1 MKFMTLLNELKE
13 HTDDEIVD
21 FNEISLTNE
30 FEKLNKL
37 LFNNELQTPN
47 MKWHSNKGDHGNVK
61 ATKNKMTGVIKI
73 VALSMSKFLEIPYK
87 FFKDVLAHEMIHT
100 YWIQKG
106 HFKEQHGP
114 LFQREMHR
122 INSLGLGFNVTIK
135 GDSSNYKISQAVV
148 KQGKEY
154 VFCII
159 YSRHNSQIMLSVMS
173 LPTYITEGRLISRI
187 YENLTK
193 KGKYKHIH
201 GEFYMSTN
209 PMLQKEKI
217 QRSFAKSIGYTNIT
231 HEQYAE
237 LLKDAKDLAEFDIT
251 QENPKAVW
259 EGKNPPNDPKP
270 PTSLMGMAGLI

>member
-1 MKFMTLLNELKE
+1 MKIMSLINEVKE
-13 HTDDEIVD
+13 HADDEIVD
-21 FNEISLTNE
+21 FNEIDLRQE

-37 LFNNELQTPN
+37 LFNNQLHAPQMIWNTR
-47 MKWHSNKGDHGNVK
+47 KGAHGTVK
-61 ATKNKMTGVIKI
+61 ATRNRTTGEIKI
-73 VALSMSKFLEIPYK
+73 VSLSMSKFYEIPYK
-87 FFKDVLAHEMIHT
+87 FFKDVLAHEMIHV
-100 YWIQKG
+100 YWIEKG
-106 HFKEQHGP
+106 HFKEQHGR
-114 LFQREMHR
+114 LFQQEMHR

-135 GDSSNYKISQAVV
+135 GDSSNYKISQAIV
-148 KQGKEY
+148 KEGKEY

-159 YSRHNSQIMLSVMS
+159 SSRHNSQIMLSVMS

-209 PMLQKEKI
+209 HMLQKERI
-217 QRSFAKSIGYTNIT
+217 QRSFTRSISYSNIT

-237 LLKDAKDLAEFDIT
+237 LLKDAKPMAEFNVT

-259 EGKNPPNDPKP
+259 EGKNPPNNPKP
-270 PTSLMGMAGLI
+270 PTSLMGMADLI